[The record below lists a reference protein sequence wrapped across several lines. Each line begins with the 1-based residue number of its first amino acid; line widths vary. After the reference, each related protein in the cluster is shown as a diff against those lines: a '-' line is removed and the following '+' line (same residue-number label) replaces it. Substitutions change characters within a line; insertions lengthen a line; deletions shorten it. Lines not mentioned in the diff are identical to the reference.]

1 MDATIRALEA
11 GSDGPRVVVVGTS
24 GSGKTTFARTLAE
37 RLALPHVELDA
48 LHWAPAW
55 TERSDTEFRI
65 LVRDAVAA
73 PAWVA
78 DGNYEVVRD
87 LDWGRAT
94 VLVWLDY
101 AFPLTFWRATIR
113 TFRRALTREELFSG
127 NVECLRPLDPAWI
140 PWWVV
145 RTWRGKRR
153 RYPELLRRPEHAH
166 LTVARLR
173 RPREAQALLAA
184 LPQREG

>member
-1 MDATIRALEA
+1 MDAIVRALEP

-37 RLALPHVELDA
+37 RLAVPHVELDA

-55 TERSDTEFRI
+55 TERPDPEFRA

-78 DGNYEVVRD
+78 DGNYQVVRD
-87 LDWGRAT
+87 LVWGRAT

-101 AFPLTFWRATIR
+101 AFPLTFWRATTR
-113 TFRRALTREELFSG
+113 TFRRALTREVLFSG
-127 NVECLRPLDPAWI
+127 NVERLRPLDPEWI
-140 PWWVV
+140 PWWVI

-166 LTVARLR
+166 LQVARLR
-173 RPREAQALLAA
+173 RPREAETLFEA
-184 LPQREG
+184 LPQRRG

>member
-1 MDATIRALEA
+1 MDAIVRALEA
-11 GSDGPRVVVVGTS
+11 RPDGPRVVVVGTS

-37 RLALPHVELDA
+37 RLAVPHVELDA

-55 TERSDTEFRI
+55 TERPDPEFRA

-78 DGNYEVVRD
+78 DGNYQVVRD
-87 LDWGRAT
+87 LVWGRAT

-127 NVECLRPLDPAWI
+127 NVERLRPLDPEWI
-140 PWWVV
+140 PWWVI

-166 LTVARLR
+166 LRVARLR
-173 RPREAQALLAA
+173 RPREAETLLEA
-184 LPQREG
+184 LPQRRG